1 MSTET
6 RTSTLP
12 TGAADTAPPTAEL
25 PVVADGG
32 RADPHGPG
40 AGASCSRSMF
50 HVAQTGLIIV
60 DTATCRILDV
70 NRAATEILG
79 LDGHQLVGQDASACG
94 VACLC
99 DRLRQGA
106 GTIPRHQSEVLR
118 ANGTVAP
125 VILSATSL
133 DVPDGQ
139 AAVLSFM
146 DISDLTA
153 AQKELQRTNRQ
164 LESALRQ
171 LHEQRDAMVQ
181 SEKLA
186 SIGQLAAGVAHEINN
201 PIGYVTSNLA
211 TISEYIETM
220 RTLIELYR
228 ERDVLQPDDP
238 RRPELEERI
247 RQVTDDEDL
256 GFVLADI
263 DGVLRESV
271 EGTTRVTEIVQNLK
285 SFARDDSLQRRPYDL
300 NDCVESMVRLVW
312 NELKYS
318 CRVEKDLGDIPTM
331 VGHGGRINQVI
342 MNILVNAAHA
352 IGSEQGTITIR
363 TRAGAEEAVLEIAD
377 TGCGMTAETVARIFE
392 PFYTTKD
399 VGKGTGLGL
408 AISHGIV
415 TEHGGRIE
423 VESAPGAGSTFR
435 IVLPLPAHEED
446 ILIG

>member
-1 MSTET
+1 MGTTFET
-6 RTSTLP
+6 
-12 TGAADTAPPTAEL
+12 GTAPTAIAGTEPAAPDFPL
-25 PVVADGG
+25 QHERSPQVAD
-32 RADPHGPG
+32 RPG
-40 AGASCSRSMF
+40 IPATCARSMF
-50 HVAQTGLIIV
+50 HATQTGLIII
-60 DTATCRILDV
+60 DTADCRILDV
-70 NRAATEILG
+70 NRAAAEIL
-79 LDGHQLVGQDASACG
+79 DQPEEDLVGQEVTRCG

-99 DRLRQGA
+99 DRLREGS
-106 GTIPRHQSEVLR
+106 GTIARHQSEVLR
-118 ANGTVAP
+118 RDGSVAP
-125 VILSATSL
+125 VILSATAL
-133 DVPDGQ
+133 DLADRQ

-153 AQKELQRTNRQ
+153 AQKELRQTNRQ

-220 RTLIELYR
+220 RSLIELYR
-228 ERDVLQPDDP
+228 ERDGLAPDDP
-238 RRPELEERI
+238 RRTELTERI
-247 RQVTDDEDL
+247 RQVAEEEDL

-263 DGVLRESV
+263 EDVLRESV

-285 SFARDDSLQRRPYDL
+285 SFARDDSLQKRPYDL

-318 CRVEKDLGDIPTM
+318 CRVEKDLGAIPPM
-331 VGHGGRINQVI
+331 IGHGGRINQVV

-352 IGSEQGTITIR
+352 IGAEQGVITIR
-363 TRAGAEEAVLEIAD
+363 TRADAEEATLEITD

-399 VGKGTGLGL
+399 VGRGTGLGL

-423 VESAPGAGSTFR
+423 VRSAPGAGSTFR
-435 IVLPLPAHEED
+435 VILPLPAHEED
-446 ILIG
+446 ILIA